1 MNPTPAHPSRSPSG
15 WRACRAPRF
24 RGLFLAAVCLAAPGL
39 QGATSSPAVPAEAHP
54 MAAFLLLLGILIA
67 AARLGA
73 MAAEALGLP
82 ALLGEVGGGLLLGK
96 ALLGR
101 LPLPDHPEGL
111 QGIADRFLTPHGA
124 FLAVLLFAILSLL
137 FTIGIE
143 TDIQLLRR
151 RRSGGIWIG
160 LGGSLGALAGSAAA
174 IHLLGLRLPPGQEI
188 RLASPLGLYLCVAAV
203 FSTASLAARAL
214 AGRRK
219 LESPEGLGMMSAAVA
234 DRLAGMV
241 VLAVAAGALAVWK
254 HNAGLSVPMLFTLAA
269 LRTAALALPFGLLGW
284 MVARQLSLP
293 PRRHVHPDGIPA
305 LLLAGGLIVAG
316 LFSRSG
322 LALMAAAFAC
332 GLVLAGTD
340 WRQAIQDRTA
350 FLHAAF
356 LPVCFALLG
365 MRLDFSALNAPAVW
379 GFAAIFLVAAVGG
392 KLVGA
397 WLPAR
402 LAGFNTRGWIRVGTG
417 LLPRGEV
424 CLAIAAFGL
433 FSGILV
439 PAALAAL
446 LLLVL
451 ATSAAVGP
459 LLALVFGG
467 DGHGVREPVR
477 LCPPRQLRFTFT
489 SPGAP
494 RALLERLIDVLETE
508 GFHVQLLNRH
518 AAIYQLG
525 KERAVIGLRPEGLS
539 LIVDCADE
547 DQPLINS
554 AMLEV
559 LAGIENHLRELRQPL
574 DAAELR
580 RNVVRDVAARRVPD
594 KTPGG
599 LLNVNTLRPRLL
611 ADTKAAAISELI
623 ELLDDE
629 GLVSDRHEALSAV
642 IAREEGMSTGLENGI
657 AMPHARTNAV
667 DRLVCAVGIKPEGID
682 FGTLDNSRVRIVILL
697 LAPADAPAPQLQA
710 IAFFSRILNEQ
721 GRAALLACDSAEDM
735 HEILSGAAA
744 TDNHR
749 PAAANA
755 GDNPLACLQW
765 HSVSLDLHGDTK
777 EAVIDQLLA
786 LCARS
791 GVVTDLAEARTAI
804 LARESKSSTGLEH
817 GLALPHARTEAV
829 SRMVCALGISR
840 RGVDFGSMDGR
851 PATIFVMVLM
861 PMDVTSAYSRL
872 TGGLMRALD
881 EAGREALMAAKSGS
895 EAVAVLTRGMAPPRK
910 T

>member
-1 MNPTPAHPSRSPSG
+1 MRVASIGRRLPTV
-15 WRACRAPRF
+15 
-24 RGLFLAAVCLAAPGL
+24 LLCLAATGL
-39 QGATSSPAVPAEAHP
+39 HAATSSAATAADPHP

-67 AARLGA
+67 MARLGA
-73 MAAEALGLP
+73 LAVEALGLP
-82 ALLGEVGGGLLLGK
+82 PLLGEVGAGLLLGR
-96 ALLGR
+96 ALLGGI
-101 LPLPDHPEGL
+101 PFPGHPGGL
-111 QGIADRFLTPHGA
+111 QGIADRFLAPDGA
-124 FLAVLLFAILSLL
+124 FLAVLIFAILSLL
-137 FTIGIE
+137 FTVGLE

-151 RRSGGIWIG
+151 RRPGGVWIG
-160 LGGSLGALAGSAAA
+160 LCGSLGTLAGTAAV
-174 IHLLGLRLPPGQEI
+174 IHFLGPRLPPGQEI
-188 RLASPLGLYLCVAAV
+188 RLASPLGLYLCVAAS

-234 DRLAGMV
+234 DRLTGMV
-241 VLAVAAGALAVWK
+241 VLAFAAGALAVWK
-254 HNAGLSVPMLFTLAA
+254 RHANLAVPVLLSLAV
-269 LRTAALALPFGLLGW
+269 LRTVALALPIGILGW
-284 MVARQLSLP
+284 MVARQLSLT
-293 PRRHVHPDGIPA
+293 PRHHTQPDRLSTLI
-305 LLLAGGLIVAG
+305 LAGVLIVTG

-322 LALMAAAFAC
+322 LALMTAAFTC
-332 GLVLAGTD
+332 GLILAGTD
-340 WRQAIQDRTA
+340 WRQAIQEWTT
-350 FLHAAF
+350 FLHATF

-365 MRLDFSALNAPAVW
+365 MRLDFSALAAPAVW
-379 GFAAIFLVAAVGG
+379 IFAALFLAAAVVG
-392 KLVGA
+392 KLAGA

-402 LAGFNTRGWIRVGTG
+402 LAGFNTRGWLRVGSG
-417 LLPRGEV
+417 LVPRGEL
-424 CLAIAAFGL
+424 CLAVAAFGL
-433 FSGILV
+433 FAGILV
-439 PAALAAL
+439 PGALATL

-451 ATSAAVGP
+451 VTSAAVGL
-459 LLALVFGG
+459 LLALVFGS

-489 SPGAP
+489 TPSAP

-580 RNVVRDVAARRVPD
+580 RHVLRDVSARRVPD
-594 KTPGG
+594 KTPAG

-657 AMPHARTNAV
+657 AMPHARTSAV
-667 DRLVCAVGIKPEGID
+667 NRLVCAVGIKPEGID

-710 IAFFSRILNEQ
+710 IAFFSRILSEQ
-721 GRAALLACDSAEDM
+721 GRAALLASDSAEDM

>member
-1 MNPTPAHPSRSPSG
+1 
-15 WRACRAPRF
+15 
-24 RGLFLAAVCLAAPGL
+24 
-39 QGATSSPAVPAEAHP
+39 

-73 MAAEALGLP
+73 LAAESLGLP

-101 LPLPDHPEGL
+101 IPLPGHPEGL
-111 QGIADRFLTPHGA
+111 QGIADRFLAPDGA

-137 FTIGIE
+137 FTVGIE
-143 TDIQLLRR
+143 TDLQLLRR
-151 RRSGGIWIG
+151 RRPGGIWIG
-160 LGGSLGALAGSAAA
+160 LGGSLGTLAGCAAA
-174 IHLLGLRLPPGQEI
+174 IHFLGRLLPPGQAM
-188 RLASPLGLYLCVAAV
+188 RLASPPGLYLCVAAL
-203 FSTASLAARAL
+203 FSSASLAARAL

-219 LESPEGLGMMSAAVA
+219 LESPEGLGMMSAAVS
-234 DRLAGMV
+234 DRLAGMI
-241 VLAVAAGALAVWK
+241 VLAVAAGALTVGK
-254 HNAGLSVPMLFTLAA
+254 RHAGISAPILFTLAA
-269 LRTAALALPFGLLGW
+269 LRTAALALPVGLLGW

-293 PRRHVHPDGIPA
+293 PRHHDRPDGIPA
-305 LLLAGGLIVAG
+305 LLMAGALIVTG

-332 GLVLAGTD
+332 GLTLAGTD
-340 WRQAIQDRTA
+340 WRQAVQERTA

-365 MRLDFSALNAPAVW
+365 MRLDFSALAAPAVW
-379 GFAAIFLVAAVGG
+379 GFAACFLAAAVGG
-392 KLVGA
+392 KLAGA

-402 LAGFNTRGWIRVGTG
+402 LAGFNTRGWFRVSAG
-417 LLPRGEV
+417 LVPRGEI

-433 FSGILV
+433 LAGILV
-439 PAALAAL
+439 PAALATL

-451 ATSAAVGP
+451 ATSAAAGP
-459 LLALVFGG
+459 LLALAFGS
-467 DGHGVREPVR
+467 DGHGIREPVR

-525 KERAVIGLRPEGLS
+525 KERSVIGLRPEGLS
-539 LIVDCADE
+539 LIVDCAEE
-547 DQPLINS
+547 DQPLVNS

-580 RNVVRDVAARRVPD
+580 RNVVRETAARRVPD
-594 KTPGG
+594 RTPGG
-599 LLNVNTLRPRLL
+599 LLNVGTLRPRLL

-623 ELLDDE
+623 EMLDDE

-657 AMPHARTNAV
+657 AMPHARTSAV

-697 LAPADAPAPQLQA
+697 LAPVATPAPQLQA
-710 IAFFSRILNEQ
+710 IAYFSRILNEQ

-735 HEILSGAAA
+735 LEILSGASSL
-744 TDNHR
+744 DGRR
-749 PAAANA
+749 PAAAGA
-755 GDNPLACLQW
+755 DDNPLACLQW

-817 GLALPHARTEAV
+817 GIALPHARTEAV

-840 RGVDFGSMDGR
+840 RGIAFGSLDGR
-851 PATIFVMVLM
+851 PATIFIMVLM
-861 PMDVTSAYSRL
+861 PMDVTTAYTRL
-872 TGGLMRALD
+872 TGILMRALD
-881 EAGREALMAAKSGS
+881 DAGREALMAAKSGS
-895 EAVAVLTRGMAPPRK
+895 EAVAILARGVAPTRKA
-910 T
+910 